1 MKLTQKLILLF
12 VLIGLVPFGIIGIYS
27 YYNSSTA
34 LKEREF
40 NFLQSTMMVK
50 KWQLE
55 AYFQRKQKQIN
66 VLSSDTETIEAIEE
80 LSAGFAKLDKEISKD
95 YDRNIARNQDMMRSR
110 YVYQQE
116 HTFGASTDSILQWM
130 PQDKNAQILQYLYIT
145 ANSFPIDK
153 KNGLDNAGDG
163 SSYSHAHKKIH
174 PHLRNYIDKFNF
186 YDVLL
191 IDSNTGRVVYSCEKE
206 IDLGTNLISG
216 PFSKSNLAKAFET
229 ARNST
234 DSNFTFLIDIDSK
247 YAPSYNKPSMFI
259 AAPIVKNNKNIGV
272 IALQISIEQTDNT
285 MTNNRQW
292 TNIGMGATG
301 ESVIIGDDHYL
312 RSNSRFF
319 IESPEKF
326 LASLKKGGVTPEI
339 INEIQREGTTICNLK
354 DESESAKNAFS
365 GRSKDNIIAKGYRG
379 VEALITYVP
388 LEIPG
393 VKWALMS
400 KIDKDEAFASVD
412 SLRNA
417 MLILG
422 FILVIIVF
430 GVGLVF
436 ARSISNPLNKIIN
449 SLSATS
455 TQIASTIEEHERI
468 ASQQSA
474 SVNETTTTMDE
485 LGASSRQSAEQAEAS
500 AVGARQ
506 AFELASQGKDT
517 VSEMKDNMLI
527 MREKIVAIAEQ
538 ILNLSEQTSQI
549 ATVTNLVS
557 DFANETK
564 MLAMNA
570 AVEAVRAGEFGKGFS
585 VVAME
590 IRKLADQSKGS
601 TERINALVS
610 DIQKSTN
617 STVMVTEEGSRAVE
631 NVVKQVAATE
641 ETFNE
646 IVASINSSTESS
658 QQISLNVKQQA
669 VAIKQIA
676 EAMNNL
682 NTGAKET
689 ANGIA
694 QTKQGVQNL
703 DEAAQ
708 TLKIMV

>member
-1 MKLTQKLILLF
+1 
-12 VLIGLVPFGIIGIYS
+12 
-27 YYNSSTA
+27 
-34 LKEREF
+34 
-40 NFLQSTMMVK
+40 
-50 KWQLE
+50 
-55 AYFQRKQKQIN
+55 
-66 VLSSDTETIEAIEE
+66 
-80 LSAGFAKLDKEISKD
+80 
-95 YDRNIARNQDMMRSR
+95 
-110 YVYQQE
+110 
-116 HTFGASTDSILQWM
+116 
-130 PQDKNAQILQYLYIT
+130 
-145 ANSFPIDK
+145 
-153 KNGLDNAGDG
+153 
-163 SSYSHAHKKIH
+163 
-174 PHLRNYIDKFNF
+174 
-186 YDVLL
+186 
-191 IDSNTGRVVYSCEKE
+191 
-206 IDLGTNLISG
+206 
-216 PFSKSNLAKAFET
+216 
-229 ARNST
+229 
-234 DSNFTFLIDIDSK
+234 
-247 YAPSYNKPSMFI
+247 MFI
-259 AAPIVKNNKNIGV
+259 LAPIFKNKKNIGV
-272 IALQISIEQTDNT
+272 IALQISVDQIDKV
-285 MTNNRQW
+285 MTNYNQW
-292 TNIGMGATG
+292 TDIGMGKTG
-301 ESVIIGDDHYL
+301 ETVLIGDDLYL
-312 RSNSRFF
+312 RSNARSF
-319 IESPEKF
+319 IENPERF
-326 LASLKKGGVTPEI
+326 LAALKDLGHSPDSI
-339 INEIQREGTTICNLK
+339 SEIQHENSTICNLK
-354 DESESAKNAFS
+354 FDSKVAREALT
-365 GRSKDNIIAKGYRG
+365 GRSKEHIIAKGFLNFD
-379 VEALITYVP
+379 ALVAYTP
-388 LEIPG
+388 LDIPG
-393 VKWALMS
+393 IKWGMIS
-400 KIDKDEAFASVD
+400 KIHKDEAFAPINK
-412 SLRNA
+412 LRNIL
-417 MLILG
+417 LILG
-422 FILVIIVF
+422 FILTMLVF
-430 GVGLVF
+430 GVGVLF

-506 AFELASQGKDT
+506 AYELANQGQST
-517 VSEMKDNMLI
+517 VSEMKDNMMT

-631 NVVKQVAATE
+631 NVVKQVTVTE

-669 VAIKQIA
+669 AAIKQIV
-676 EAMNNL
+676 EAMNTL

-708 TLKIMV
+708 TLKLMV

>member
-12 VLIGLVPFGIIGIYS
+12 VLIGLVPFGIIGLYS
-27 YYNSSTA
+27 YYNSSSS
-34 LKEREF
+34 LKDREY
-40 NFLQSTMMVK
+40 NNLQAIMMIK
-50 KWQLE
+50 KNQVE
-55 AYFQRKQKQIN
+55 EYFQRKHKQLL
-66 VLSSDTETIEAIEE
+66 VLSDDSETIEAIEKLTE
-80 LSAGFAKLDKEISKD
+80 GYHKLDKEVGKEYENNLSK
-95 YDRNIARNQDMMRSR
+95 NQEMLRAR

-116 HTFGASTDSILQWM
+116 NTLGAPTNAISQWM
-130 PQDKNAQILQYLYIT
+130 PTDRNTQILQHLYIT
-145 ANSFPIDK
+145 SNSFPIDK
-153 KNGLDNAGDG
+153 KDGLDNANDG
-163 SSYSHAHKKIH
+163 SSYSHAHKNFH
-174 PHLRNYIDKFNF
+174 PHVRNYIEKFNF
-186 YDVLL
+186 YDALM
-191 IDSNTGRVVYSCEKE
+191 IDSATGSVVYSVSKE
-206 IDLGTNLISG
+206 IDLGTNLLSG
-216 PFSKSNLAKAFET
+216 PFSKSSLAKAFEA

-234 DSNFTFLIDIDSK
+234 DKNFSVLTDLDHRYS
-247 YAPSYNKPSMFI
+247 PSYNRPSMFI
-259 AAPIVKNNKNIGV
+259 VAPIIKDNKNIGV
-272 IALQISIEQTDNT
+272 LALQISIEQTNRV
-285 MTNNRQW
+285 MTNNNQW
-292 TNIGMGATG
+292 ATYGMGKSG
-301 ESVIIGDDHYL
+301 ESFILGDDL
-312 RSNSRFF
+312 LMKTEARDMIEKPEGF
-319 IESPEKF
+319 ID
-326 LASLKKGGVTPEI
+326 SLKNSNLSQDI
-339 INEIQREGTTICNLK
+339 IKEIQGEKTVINNLK
-354 DESESAKNAFS
+354 YDSEHAKEIFAGKSNILDVE
-365 GRSKDNIIAKGYRG
+365 KDYRNSDVLIAAAPLNIAG
-379 VEALITYVP
+379 L
-388 LEIPG
+388 
-393 VKWALMS
+393 KWA
-400 KIDKDEAFASVD
+400 IVAEVDEDEAFAPVAK
-412 SLRNA
+412 LRNA
-417 MLILG
+417 MMILG
-422 FILVIIVF
+422 IVLVAVVF

-455 TQIASTIEEHERI
+455 TQIASTVEEHERI

-500 AVGARQ
+500 ASGSRQ
-506 AFELASQGKDT
+506 AFELASQGST
-517 VSEMKDNMLI
+517 VVSDMRENMMI

-631 NVVKQVAATE
+631 QVVKLVQATE
-641 ETFNE
+641 ETFTE

-669 VAIKQIA
+669 AAIKQIV
-676 EAMNNL
+676 EAMNTL

-694 QTKQGVQNL
+694 QTKLGVQNL